1 MGTHPIFES
10 DFDCLTDTD
19 SFRVIDSVQKLKE
32 KTETKMDFIVSLAD
46 KAMDLS
52 HEEVVSFLAW
62 GMVGNGLFVAPI
74 LTFILP
80 AYYGRYTTGSVFPI
94 NAKLSWIVQES
105 PAFFLPFYFM
115 LNSGP
120 LPTRN
125 IVVLMMMITHYFQR
139 SFIYALLIRSA
150 KPVPISITFFAFV
163 FCAYNGVMQGVS
175 LTKVHD
181 LGNDFTEPCFV
192 VGSVLWLLGFIANLH
207 SDHILRNL
215 RKPGETG
222 YKIPRG
228 GLFEYVSAANY
239 AAESCEWIGFAIAAN
254 TFPAYA
260 FAVYTLAN
268 LVPRGCS
275 HHQWYL
281 TKFEDYPKERKAVIP
296 FLL

>member
-1 MGTHPIFES
+1 M
-10 DFDCLTDTD
+10 
-19 SFRVIDSVQKLKE
+19 
-32 KTETKMDFIVSLAD
+32 
-46 KAMDLS
+46 
-52 HEEVVSFLAW
+52 
-62 GMVGNGLFVAPI
+62 
-74 LTFILP
+74 
-80 AYYGRYTTGSVFPI
+80 
-94 NAKLSWIVQES
+94 
-105 PAFFLPFYFM
+105 
-115 LNSGP
+115 
-120 LPTRN
+120 
-125 IVVLMMMITHYFQR
+125 
-139 SFIYALLIRSA
+139 
-150 KPVPISITFFAFV
+150 
-163 FCAYNGVMQGVS
+163 
-175 LTKVHD
+175 
-181 LGNDFTEPCFV
+181 TEPCFV
-192 VGSVLWLLGFIANLH
+192 IGSLLWLLGFVANLH

-254 TFPAYA
+254 TFPACMSINLDLVLTIITFSDA